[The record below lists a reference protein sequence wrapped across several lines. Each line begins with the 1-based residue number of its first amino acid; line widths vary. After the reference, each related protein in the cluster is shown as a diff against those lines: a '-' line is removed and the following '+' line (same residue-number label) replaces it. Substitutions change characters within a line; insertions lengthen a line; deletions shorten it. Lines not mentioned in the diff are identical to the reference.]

1 MLSLITV
8 KNSKPD
14 TKNGFENK
22 ISVKKILLAL
32 VSEFGSGSGSE
43 SRLDPDSIGSP
54 DPDPDWESGS
64 GSRGKRSNKNTCQT
78 RAF

>member
-22 ISVKKILLAL
+22 ISVKKFYWL
-32 VSEFGSGSGSE
+32 
-43 SRLDPDSIGSP
+43 
-54 DPDPDWESGS
+54 
-64 GSRGKRSNKNTCQT
+64 
-78 RAF
+78 